1 MAQAQDADHK
11 RVVEAAKAIS
21 DIRAGQTSI
30 PVVLTGRIV
39 NGKVHIDQHVLDE
52 IAKSHPKADGV
63 FIAVN
68 APFDPNSAVQ

>member
-1 MAQAQDADHK
+1 MAQEVDHK

-21 DIRAGQTSI
+21 DIRTGKAAI

-39 NGKVHIDQHVLDE
+39 NGKVHIDQHVLDD
-52 IAKSHPKADGV
+52 IAKLHPDANGV

-68 APFDPNSAVQ
+68 APFDPHSAIQ

>member
-1 MAQAQDADHK
+1 MAQTQDADHK

-21 DIRAGQTSI
+21 DVRAGQASI

-39 NGKVHIDQHVLDE
+39 NGKVLIDQHVLDE
-52 IAKSHPKADGV
+52 IAKNHVNANGV

-68 APFDPNSAVQ
+68 APFDPKIAVL

>member
-21 DIRAGQTSI
+21 DIRAGQTTI

-39 NGKVHIDQHVLDE
+39 NGKVQIDQHVLDE
-52 IAKSHPKADGV
+52 IAKNHANANGV

-68 APFDPNSAVQ
+68 APFDTKTTVL